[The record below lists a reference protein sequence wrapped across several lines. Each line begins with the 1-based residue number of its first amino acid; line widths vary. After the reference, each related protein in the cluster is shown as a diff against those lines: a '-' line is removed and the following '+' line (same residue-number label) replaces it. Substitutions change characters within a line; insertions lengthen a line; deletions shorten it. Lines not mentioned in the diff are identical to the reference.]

1 MVEIPMSASSE
12 QDRLDSVSRLNK
24 GQLACLRLVMEGR
37 TSKEIAKT
45 TGISPHTVDQRLRI
59 AIQTLG
65 VDNRFE
71 AARLVRQVE
80 QDAYQSLIH
89 APLQRA
95 AYQTPDVALA
105 DRHALPDGLFDDMHG
120 SESLNIAGVAEE
132 KRSRFDPLSAAF
144 GTAFW
149 SRSSQ
154 AGGRQNDLAPIVRLA
169 WTVGLMIGVVL
180 ALSLLV
186 TAAEG
191 LARILEAAQ
200 L

>member
-12 QDRLDSVSRLNK
+12 QNRLDLVSRLNK

-59 AIQTLG
+59 AMQTLG

-80 QDAYQSLIH
+80 QNAYQSLIH

-95 AYQTPDVALA
+95 AYQTADVAAA
-105 DRHALPDGLFDDMHG
+105 DRHALPHELFDDVNG
-120 SESLNIAGVAEE
+120 SDSLKIVGVAEE
-132 KRSRFDPLSAAF
+132 KRSRFDPLSAAL
-144 GTAFW
+144 GTAIR

-154 AGGRQNDLAPIVRLA
+154 VGGRHNDLAPMVRLA

-191 LARILEAAQ
+191 LARILDAIQ
-200 L
+200 P